1 MKNCLD
7 CGAAVTNH
15 YCSFCGQETR
25 LHVPSAREFIH
36 EFVTHYVA
44 IEGKL
49 WKTLR
54 HLILRPGQLTR
65 DFIEGRRQRYVN
77 PLRLFLTFSILFF
90 AVLKLS
96 GTEMINLD
104 DNTTRGKLVA
114 SAARVPGPLGE
125 DLRKDMAPDLDKA
138 NAAAQHKA
146 KAEDATVDINL
157 RRDYPTLA
165 AKYEK
170 FIAKSPRE
178 QQAAMQQAFMHYAP
192 YAIFLLMPVFAL
204 YLKLLY
210 LGTGRYYGE
219 HLLFALHS
227 NAFAYFQLMLLVL
240 VGGMLDGFV
249 GFLLALWMVVYLPL
263 AMQRVYG
270 GRPVVNGIRW
280 IVLAFLHILSI
291 GLAIAV
297 AVALGLIN

>member
-7 CGAAVTNH
+7 CGAAVTNS
-15 YCSFCGQETR
+15 YCSVCGQETR

-54 HLILRPGQLTR
+54 HLILKPGQLTR

-90 AVLKLS
+90 AVIKLS
-96 GTEMINLD
+96 GVDLVNLEPE
-104 DNTTRGKLVA
+104 TSR
-114 SAARVPGPLGE
+114 ARVVSSVAQVPGAIGE
-125 DLRKDMAPDLDKA
+125 DVRRDILRDFERANEAAQASNAPENQVMEVNLRKK
-138 NAAAQHKA
+138 
-146 KAEDATVDINL
+146 
-157 RRDYPTLA
+157 YPELA
-165 AKYEK
+165 AKFDEFDKKTAKEK
-170 FIAKSPRE
+170 QKALE
-178 QQAAMQQAFMHYAP
+178 QAFFRYAP
-192 YAIFLLMPVFAL
+192 YAMFLLMPVFAL

-227 NAFAYFQLMLLVL
+227 NAFAYFQLAVIVL
-240 VGGMLDGFV
+240 VGE
-249 GFLLALWMVVYLPL
+249 GFLRALSVLWMVVYLPM

-270 GRPVVNGIRW
+270 GSKLVTGVRW
-280 IVLAFLHILSI
+280 MVLLFLHLLSLAAAIAAAVAI
-291 GLAIAV
+291 GLAY
-297 AVALGLIN
+297 